1 MRSLVGA
8 QPPGKFPDTMSQ
20 ATADA
25 HGAHALAGRIVLVT
39 GASSGIGRAIALAAA
54 REGADLVVTYRR
66 NETGGQ
72 ATAGDIGRLGR
83 RVHLLQVDV
92 SRQADVD
99 RLAVAAAAEFGRV
112 DAWINNAG
120 ADILTGEG
128 AGLSRLEKLDRLL
141 AVDVRGTMM
150 ASWAAAE
157 LMQRQQAGGTII
169 NMSWDGALTGLEGEN
184 PELFSA
190 MAGAILSY
198 SKSLARTAAPRVRV
212 NVLGPGWIQTAFGEG
227 APSELKERIRRRI
240 PLGRWG
246 TPEDVARAAVFLASD
261 AARYITGQMILINGG
276 EVM

>member
-1 MRSLVGA
+1 
-8 QPPGKFPDTMSQ
+8 MSQ
-20 ATADA
+20 VTADA
-25 HGAHALAGRIVLVT
+25 HGALALAGRIVLVT

-54 REGADLVVTYRR
+54 REGADLVATFRR
-66 NETGGQ
+66 NEAGGK
-72 ATAGDIGRLGR
+72 ATAAEIVRLGR

-92 SRQADVD
+92 SRQEDID
-99 RLAVAAAAEFGRV
+99 RMAVSATAEFGRV

-128 AGLSRLEKLDRLL
+128 AGLSRLDKLDRLL

-150 ASWAAAE
+150 ASWVAAE
-157 LMQRQQAGGTII
+157 LMKRQEAGGTII
-169 NMSWDGALTGLEGEN
+169 NMSWDGALIGLEGEN

-212 NVLGPGWIQTAFGEG
+212 NVLGPGWIETAFGEG
-227 APSELKERIRRRI
+227 APTEFKERIRRRI

-261 AARYITGQMILINGG
+261 AARYITGQMILVNGG

>member
-1 MRSLVGA
+1 
-8 QPPGKFPDTMSQ
+8 
-20 ATADA
+20 
-25 HGAHALAGRIVLVT
+25 
-39 GASSGIGRAIALAAA
+39 
-54 REGADLVVTYRR
+54 
-66 NETGGQ
+66 
-72 ATAGDIGRLGR
+72 
-83 RVHLLQVDV
+83 V
-92 SRQADVD
+92 S
-99 RLAVAAAAEFGRV
+99 AAAEFGRV

-150 ASWAAAE
+150 ASWVAAE
-157 LMQRQQAGGTII
+157 LMKRQETGGTII

-212 NVLGPGWIQTAFGEG
+212 NVLGPGWIETAFGEG
-227 APSELKERIRRRI
+227 AATEFKERIRRRI

-261 AARYITGQMILINGG
+261 AARYITGQMILVNGG

>member
-1 MRSLVGA
+1 
-8 QPPGKFPDTMSQ
+8 MSQ

>member
-1 MRSLVGA
+1 
-8 QPPGKFPDTMSQ
+8 MSE

-25 HGAHALAGRIVLVT
+25 HGALALAGRVVLVT

-54 REGADLVVTYRR
+54 REGADLVVTFRR
-66 NETGGQ
+66 NEAGGKS
-72 ATAGDIGRLGR
+72 TAAEIGGLGR
-83 RVHLLQVDV
+83 RVHLLRVDV
-92 SRQADVD
+92 SRQEDID
-99 RLAVAAAAEFGRV
+99 RLATAAAAEFGRV

-128 AGLSRLEKLDRLL
+128 AGLSRLGKLDRLL

-157 LMQRQQAGGTII
+157 LMQRQETGGTII

-198 SKSLARTAAPRVRV
+198 SKSLARSAAPRVRV
-212 NVLGPGWIQTAFGEG
+212 NVLGPGWIETAFGES
-227 APSELKERIRRRI
+227 AATEFKERIRRRI

-261 AARYITGQMILINGG
+261 AARYITGQMILVNGG
-276 EVM
+276 DIM